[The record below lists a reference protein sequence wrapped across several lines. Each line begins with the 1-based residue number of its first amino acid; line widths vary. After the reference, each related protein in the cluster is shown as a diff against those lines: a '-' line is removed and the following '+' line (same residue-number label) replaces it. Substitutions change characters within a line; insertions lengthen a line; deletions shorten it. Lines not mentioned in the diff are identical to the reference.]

1 MAYTCLIAANDPWFI
16 QLIRVYSLECGLK
29 SAEAFVSHDILP
41 AIHLDHPS
49 VILLQ
54 ADLPGHLHG
63 LELVGSIR
71 KDPAAWNIPIIVFY
85 SQAVSITPE
94 VAAIAST
101 CIQEPVSFGA
111 FEEALAKVGIPVA
124 GRHGLSGVGI
134 NGDPD
139 PGNGP
144 EKKHPKKK
152 RKPSQ

>member
-16 QLIRVYSLECGLK
+16 QLIRVYSSECGLS

-63 LELVGSIR
+63 MELVGSIR
-71 KDPAAWNIPIIVFY
+71 KDPAARNIPIIVFY
-85 SQAVSITPE
+85 TQAASMTPE
-94 VAAIAST
+94 VAGIASV

-111 FEEALAKVGIPVA
+111 FQEALAKVGIPVA
-124 GRHGLSGVGI
+124 GRLDLSRVGM
-134 NGDPD
+134 GDDPD
-139 PGNGP
+139 PSGVH

-152 RKPSQ
+152 RKPGQ